1 MKITKQKIIDYIEY
15 DYGVNLPEL
24 KNKII
29 NSQPWQ
35 NFTMGVLYLFGIIV
49 SILLAGSYTILIIGH
64 PFGMLLLTY
73 VNLVLIIFVYFVWID
88 KISINDVNNYIDK
101 IKIFI
106 KIKKEEFND
115 KKEKFIHRR

>member
-35 NFTMGVLYLFGIIV
+35 NFTMGVLYLFGIII
-49 SILLAGSYTILIIGH
+49 SILLAGSYIILIIGH
-64 PFGMLLLTY
+64 PFGMFFLTY
-73 VNLVLIIFVYFVWID
+73 INLVLIIFAYFVYID